1 MASIVITEQD
11 LTAIG
16 SDLVGQGY
24 VFIPGYAN
32 TNADIYILDGT
43 DTPLAESLNLDTTIK
58 YASNIDLQKSWTVS
72 GESWTEDATYKHPKP
87 ENTIVLCRTIDEFEE
102 AFGES
107 PYIMAANQ
115 AYPATF
121 SANAKPANI
130 NFYNTGDFERSYVYA
145 KELLFRGI
153 PVAYY
158 NVAIRNSKNTDKK
171 KGAKQAFS
179 IEDFY
184 SHLNSEVFDVETN
197 TGILDK
203 GTYNI
208 EFITSGAYPVF
219 EYNNNVITDK
229 MLSIA
234 KTRGD
239 CVALIDHTDNEYR
252 KLTGNTSV
260 YQAIQTWTPADGGL
274 EYSAMYTPWSN
285 GNVQSV
291 SKANDDTITQTIY
304 PGSMA
309 YLLAYAQSI
318 KTNAEWLAVS
328 GTTRGIVPINS
339 LRSTY
344 ILSNTIANTVYQ
356 ATQGK
361 RINPITN
368 ISGYGLCI
376 FGNSTLKDN
385 GTSTT
390 FELTAQSFMNI
401 RLLVCQVKKKLYEE
415 CLGLLF
421 EQNNDILWAKFLSK
435 ITPLLDRMKTG
446 SGISNYRVIKNA
458 TKEKAKLSATVRLIP
473 IYALEDIDINIELT
487 NEDAAVQ

>member
-32 TNADIYILDGT
+32 TNADRYILDGT
-43 DTPLAESLNLDTTIK
+43 DTPDTLQLDTEIRH
-58 YASNIDLQKSWTVS
+58 ASNIDLKKSWSVTA
-72 GESWTEDATYKHPKP
+72 GLWIPDTKYTHPKP
-87 ENTIVLCRTIDEFEE
+87 ENTIVLCRTIEEFEE

-107 PYIMAANQ
+107 PYVMTKNQ
-115 AYPATF
+115 AYPSTF
-121 SANAKPANI
+121 PANAKPATI
-130 NFYNTGDFERSYVYA
+130 NFYDIGDFERSYVYA

-158 NVAIRNSKNTDKK
+158 NVAIRIANNVDKK
-171 KGAKQAFS
+171 KGAKQDFS

-184 SHLNSEVFDVETN
+184 SHLNSEVFDVDTN

-203 GTYNI
+203 GNYNI

-260 YQAIQTWTPADGGL
+260 YQAIQTWKPAEGL

-291 SKANDDTITQTIY
+291 SKANNKAITQTIY

-356 ATQGK
+356 AKQGK

-385 GTSTT
+385 GTETT

>member
-32 TNADIYILDGT
+32 TNADMYVLDGI
-43 DTPLAESLNLDTTIK
+43 DTPDTLQLDVEIRR
-58 YASNIDLQKSWTVS
+58 ASNIDLKKSWSVTAGLWVPD
-72 GESWTEDATYKHPKP
+72 TKYAHPKP
-87 ENTIVLCRTIDEFEE
+87 ENTIVLCRTIEEFEE

-107 PYIMAANQ
+107 PYVMTKNQ
-115 AYPATF
+115 AYPSTF
-121 SANAKPANI
+121 PANAKPALT
-130 NFYNTGDFERSYVYA
+130 NFYNKDDFERSYVYA

-158 NVAIRNSKNTDKK
+158 NVAIRIANNVDKK
-171 KGAKQAFS
+171 KGAKQDFS

-203 GTYNI
+203 GTYRI
-208 EFITSGAYPVF
+208 DFITSGAYPVF

-239 CVALIDHTDNEYR
+239 CVALIDHTDNENR
-252 KLTGNTSV
+252 KLTGDTSV
-260 YQAIQTWTPADGGL
+260 YQAIQTWTPTEGL

-356 ATQGK
+356 AKEGK

-385 GTSTT
+385 GTATT